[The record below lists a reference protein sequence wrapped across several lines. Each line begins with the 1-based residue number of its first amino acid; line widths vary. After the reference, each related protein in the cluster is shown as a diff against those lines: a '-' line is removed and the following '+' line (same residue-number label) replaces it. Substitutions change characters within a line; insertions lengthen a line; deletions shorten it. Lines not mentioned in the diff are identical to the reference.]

1 MPGWSPRLDWE
12 HLQNWLPGVL
22 GVFAA
27 ILLVVIAA
35 NSPTQT
41 NSKPAEAAPSQS
53 AAATTKGQTGALPN
67 SVSTGCAPSIFR
79 HRQGSE
85 SSCTA
90 GAAAGRYRRR
100 SCQTAG
106 DA

>member
-1 MPGWSPRLDWE
+1 MPGRSPRLDWQ

-22 GVFAA
+22 GVFAV
-27 ILLVVIAA
+27 ISLVVIAA

-41 NSKPAEAAPSQS
+41 NSKLAEGAPSQS
-53 AAATTKGQTGALPN
+53 TAAATKGQTGALPTP
-67 SVSTGCAPSIFR
+67 SQPAAPQASAAPT
-79 HRQGSE
+79 RQRKLPH
-85 SSCTA
+85 T
-90 GAAAGRYRRR
+90 AAAGRYHRR